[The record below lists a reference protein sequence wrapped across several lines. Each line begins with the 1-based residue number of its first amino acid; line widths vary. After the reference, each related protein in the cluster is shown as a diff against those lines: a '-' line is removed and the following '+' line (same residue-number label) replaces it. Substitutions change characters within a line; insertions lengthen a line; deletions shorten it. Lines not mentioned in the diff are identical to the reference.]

1 MEVQIREEVSA
12 DLLAEIA
19 KIKVIGVG
27 GGGSNMV
34 NYLMQTDIDQ
44 RIELIVANTD
54 AQALM
59 KSPAPIKIQL
69 GNNITKGLGAGM
81 KPEVGE
87 AAAIES
93 YDDIVSLLQGTDL
106 VFVSAGMGGGTGTG
120 AAPIIAKAAKAVGAL
135 TVGVVTKPFKY
146 EGGKRAKLAEAG
158 IERLKAECDSII
170 VILND
175 KLSSM
180 IDRSQGNKAVYRIV
194 DSVLAGAVV
203 GVSNIILQVGESDIN
218 VDFADMRTAME
229 HKGTALMGMGEA
241 NNEVSAFDAIRNA
254 IESPLF
260 DNLSI
265 NGARG
270 LIAHFHIHP
279 DYSFYEIQE
288 AMDKVQ
294 EMLDENAD
302 VFFGTYSDPEMP
314 KDSFE
319 VTVVVTGLESEL
331 KLSQNPRTSSAPVSA
346 PSAPSA
352 PVPAPT
358 PKKIITQ
365 LGRVSGLVSGGDIN
379 DLDSPSYTRMQ
390 AD

>member
-1 MEVQIREEVSA
+1 MEVQIKEEVAA
-12 DLLAEIA
+12 DLSAEIA

-81 KPEVGE
+81 KPEIGE
-87 AAAIES
+87 AAANES
-93 YDDIVSLLQGTDL
+93 YEDIVSLLQGTDL

-241 NNEVSAFDAIRNA
+241 NNEMSAFDAIRSA

-302 VFFGTYSDPEMP
+302 VYS
-314 KDSFE
+314 E
-319 VTVVVTGLESEL
+319 VKPIPNICVM
-331 KLSQNPRTSSAPVSA
+331 KLGVS
-346 PSAPSA
+346 
-352 PVPAPT
+352 
-358 PKKIITQ
+358 
-365 LGRVSGLVSGGDIN
+365 
-379 DLDSPSYTRMQ
+379 
-390 AD
+390 

>member
-1 MEVQIREEVSA
+1 MEVQIKEEVAA
-12 DLLAEIA
+12 DLSAEIA

-81 KPEVGE
+81 KPEIGE
-87 AAAIES
+87 AAANES
-93 YDDIVSLLQGTDL
+93 YEDIVSLLQGTDL

-241 NNEVSAFDAIRNA
+241 NNEMSAFDAIRSA

-302 VFFGTYSDPEMP
+302 VFFGTYSDPEMS
-314 KDSFE
+314 KDTFE
-319 VTVVVTGLESEL
+319 VTVVVTGLENEYKFNEPPL
-331 KLSQNPRTSSAPVSA
+331 KLPLSSPPVQ
-346 PSAPSA
+346 
-352 PVPAPT
+352 APT

-365 LGRVSGLVSGGDIN
+365 LRRVSGGDTD
-379 DLDSPSYTRMQ
+379 DLDTPSYTRMQ

>member
-1 MEVQIREEVSA
+1 MEVQIREEVAA
-12 DLLAEIA
+12 DLSAEIA
-19 KIKVIGVG
+19 RIKVIGVG

-87 AAAIES
+87 AAANES
-93 YDDIVSLLQGTDL
+93 YEDIVSLLQGTDL

-319 VTVVVTGLESEL
+319 VTVVVTGLESEYKFDEPPL
-331 KLSQNPRTSSAPVSA
+331 KLPPSSAPVQ
-346 PSAPSA
+346 
-352 PVPAPT
+352 VPT

-365 LGRVSGLVSGGDIN
+365 LRRVSGGDTD
-379 DLDSPSYTRMQ
+379 DLDTPSYTRMQ

>member
-87 AAAIES
+87 AAANES

-331 KLSQNPRTSSAPVSA
+331 KLSQNPRQARLCPPQRPRKSSRS
-346 PSAPSA
+346 
-352 PVPAPT
+352 
-358 PKKIITQ
+358 
-365 LGRVSGLVSGGDIN
+365 
-379 DLDSPSYTRMQ
+379 
-390 AD
+390 

>member
-12 DLLAEIA
+12 DLSAEIA

-87 AAAIES
+87 AAANES
-93 YDDIVSLLQGTDL
+93 YEDIVSLLQGTDL

-314 KDSFE
+314 KDTFE
-319 VTVVVTGLESEL
+319 VTVVVTGLESEYKFDEPPL
-331 KLSQNPRTSSAPVSA
+331 KLPLSSAPVQ
-346 PSAPSA
+346 
-352 PVPAPT
+352 APT

-365 LGRVSGLVSGGDIN
+365 LRRVSGGDTD
-379 DLDSPSYTRMQ
+379 DLDTPSYTRMQ

>member
-87 AAAIES
+87 AAANES

-180 IDRSQGNKAVYRIV
+180 IDR
-194 DSVLAGAVV
+194 
-203 GVSNIILQVGESDIN
+203 
-218 VDFADMRTAME
+218 
-229 HKGTALMGMGEA
+229 
-241 NNEVSAFDAIRNA
+241 
-254 IESPLF
+254 
-260 DNLSI
+260 
-265 NGARG
+265 
-270 LIAHFHIHP
+270 
-279 DYSFYEIQE
+279 
-288 AMDKVQ
+288 
-294 EMLDENAD
+294 
-302 VFFGTYSDPEMP
+302 
-314 KDSFE
+314 
-319 VTVVVTGLESEL
+319 
-331 KLSQNPRTSSAPVSA
+331 
-346 PSAPSA
+346 
-352 PVPAPT
+352 
-358 PKKIITQ
+358 
-365 LGRVSGLVSGGDIN
+365 
-379 DLDSPSYTRMQ
+379 
-390 AD
+390 

>member
-1 MEVQIREEVSA
+1 MEVQIREEVAAELS
-12 DLLAEIA
+12 AEIA

-59 KSPAPIKIQL
+59 KSPAPTKIQL

-87 AAAIES
+87 AAANES
-93 YDDIVSLLQGTDL
+93 YEDIVSLLQGTDL

-146 EGGKRAKLAEAG
+146 EGGKRAKLAESG

-241 NNEVSAFDAIRNA
+241 NNEIGAFDAIRNA

-302 VFFGTYSDPEMP
+302 VFFGTYSDPDMP

-319 VTVVVTGLESEL
+319 VTVVVTGLESERKFNEPQL
-331 KLSQNPRTSSAPVSA
+331 KLPQ
-346 PSAPSA
+346 PSA

-365 LGRVSGLVSGGDIN
+365 LRRVSGGDTD
-379 DLDSPSYTRMQ
+379 DLDTPSYTRMQ

>member
-12 DLLAEIA
+12 ELSAEIA

-87 AAAIES
+87 AAANES
-93 YDDIVSLLQGTDL
+93 YEDIVSLLQGTDL

-135 TVGVVTKPFKY
+135 TVGVVTKPFRY
-146 EGGKRAKLAEAG
+146 EGGKRAKLAETG

-319 VTVVVTGLESEL
+319 VTVVVTGLEGERKFDELPL
-331 KLSQNPRTSSAPVSA
+331 KLPT
-346 PSAPSA
+346 PSA

-365 LGRVSGLVSGGDIN
+365 LRRVSGGDTD

>member
-87 AAAIES
+87 AAANES

-146 EGGKRAKLAEAG
+146 EGG
-158 IERLKAECDSII
+158 
-170 VILND
+170 